1 MANPTIMFALKATIK
16 SIYPV
21 QVISAKFKKATA
33 IVSDQFGNDLALEAH
48 YELADGMASFAPG
61 TLVDI
66 NFDLSCNASKTDPS
80 RWFTNA
86 VIKSIAPQAAAP
98 VVAVAPAA
106 AVAQPAAQPAP
117 AEVAPAPAP
126 AAVIPF

>member
-21 QVISAKFKKATA
+21 QVISAKFKKCVALVA
-33 IVSDQFGNDLALEAH
+33 DQFGNELAFEAH

-61 TLVDI
+61 TPVDI
-66 NFDLSCNASKTDPS
+66 NFDLSCNESKKEAGKF
-80 RWFTNA
+80 FTNA
-86 VIKSIAPQAAAP
+86 VIKSIAPQAATP
-98 VVAVAPAA
+98 VTQPPAA
-106 AVAQPAAQPAP
+106 AVAQPAAQPVP

-126 AAVIPF
+126 AAAIPF